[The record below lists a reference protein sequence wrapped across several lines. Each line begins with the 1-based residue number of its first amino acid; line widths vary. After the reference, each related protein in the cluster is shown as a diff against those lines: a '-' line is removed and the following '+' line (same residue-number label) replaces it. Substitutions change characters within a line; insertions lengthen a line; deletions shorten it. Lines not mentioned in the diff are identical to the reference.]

1 VLQLLRGLTHKHEAR
16 PEELARD
23 KHSSLLRKLV
33 NYDRK
38 KFYDIG
44 STDFTPNMKIAEID
58 RKSDSRE
65 GN

>member
-1 VLQLLRGLTHKHEAR
+1 VHQLPRGLTHKHEAR
-16 PEELARD
+16 PEELARA

-44 STDFTPNMKIAEID
+44 PTDFTLNMKIAEID